1 MANEL
6 KGITVRIDADL
17 HAEIKKYLEDNN
29 MTMAEF
35 ITHAV
40 DDELHPKYIAQEE
53 NKVEKMRTLAFQ
65 VPEDLFQRI
74 KGYLAR
80 TGMSQKNFVI
90 GLIEEELD
98 RDEEMRAAENT
109 PEVQGEDTS
118 EESADIAAG
127 DIVDV
132 VDETED
138 ESETYGEGPEDPT
151 VTVHGGGESVCERGG
166 DLRRPDRRA
175 AETASRAFRRQQG
188 AEGTVGEGSRD
199 QSDDVKRFLIWH
211 TVCRFQKFL
220 LHPLSLS
227 SLWCIL
233 YTETRRCVMATRAM
247 NVKMEESTILA
258 VRKAASVYNL
268 TMTEIIKE
276 ALDEYLEKLQNDP
289 FYRLTA
295 SVEEASE
302 EESAEILSELDDLT
316 DDDLTISSKK
326 SFEA

>member
-40 DDELHPKYIAQEE
+40 DDELHPKYNAQED

-98 RDEEMRAAENT
+98 RDEEMRAAEST
-109 PEVQGEDTS
+109 PEVQDNDS
-118 EESADIAAG
+118 PEESEDLAAG

-132 VDETED
+132 GDKTED
-138 ESETYGEGPEDPT
+138 ESETYEEGPEDPIYMEGNSESET
-151 VTVHGGGESVCERGG
+151 EESDEPVYDTGEADDPAYLEDG
-166 DLRRPDRRA
+166 DDA
-175 AETASRAFRRQQG
+175 YDEDASGEEAYVDAGYDEDEETDDYEESDEEYDSEEVDDEYDDEESEDEDFDAEEDS
-188 AEGTVGEGSRD
+188 EDYDEDEDYEEYDEEDDSEEYGEGEY
-199 QSDDVKRFLIWH
+199 DD
-211 TVCRFQKFL
+211 
-220 LHPLSLS
+220 
-227 SLWCIL
+227 
-233 YTETRRCVMATRAM
+233 
-247 NVKMEESTILA
+247 EE
-258 VRKAASVYNL
+258 
-268 TMTEIIKE
+268 
-276 ALDEYLEKLQNDP
+276 DED
-289 FYRLTA
+289 
-295 SVEEASE
+295 EEEE
-302 EESAEILSELDDLT
+302 EESP
-316 DDDLTISSKK
+316 
-326 SFEA
+326 SFVMSM

>member
-1 MANEL
+1 MANET
-6 KGITVRIDADL
+6 KGITVKIDAEL
-17 HAEIKKYLEDNN
+17 HAEIKKYLEENN

-40 DDELHPKYIAQEE
+40 DDELHPKYNAQEE

-138 ESETYGEGPEDPT
+138 ESETYGEGPEDPIYME
-151 VTVHGGGESVCERGG
+151 GNLGS
-166 DLRRPDRRA
+166 
-175 AETASRAFRRQQG
+175 ET
-188 AEGTVGEGSRD
+188 
-199 QSDDVKRFLIWH
+199 
-211 TVCRFQKFL
+211 
-220 LHPLSLS
+220 
-227 SLWCIL
+227 
-233 YTETRRCVMATRAM
+233 
-247 NVKMEESTILA
+247 EESGELG
-258 VRKAASVYNL
+258 YE
-268 TMTEIIKE
+268 TEG
-276 ALDEYLEKLQNDP
+276 ADDPAYLEDGDDA
-289 FYRLTA
+289 Y
-295 SVEEASE
+295 EEDASE
-302 EESAEILSELDDLT
+302 EEAYDDAGYDEDEET
-316 DDDLTISSKK
+316 DDYEESDEEYDSEEVDDEYDDEESEDEDFDEEEDSEDYDEDEDSEEYDEEDDSEEYGEGDYDDEDDEDEEEEEESQ
-326 SFEA
+326 SFVMSM

>member
-1 MANEL
+1 MVNET
-6 KGITVRIDADL
+6 KGITVKIDAEL
-17 HAEIKKYLEDNN
+17 HAEIKKYLEENN

-109 PEVQGEDTS
+109 TVAQDEDTP
-118 EESADIAAG
+118 EESDDIAAG

-138 ESETYGEGPEDPT
+138 ESETYGEGPEDPIYMEENL
-151 VTVHGGGESVCERGG
+151 ES
-166 DLRRPDRRA
+166 
-175 AETASRAFRRQQG
+175 ETQESDEPVNDTDEADDPAYLEDADDAYDEDASDEEAYVDAGYDEDEETDDYEESDEEYDSEDVDDEYDDEESEDEDFD
-188 AEGTVGEGSRD
+188 EEDDSEDYDEDEDSEEYDEEEDSEEYGEGEY
-199 QSDDVKRFLIWH
+199 DD
-211 TVCRFQKFL
+211 
-220 LHPLSLS
+220 
-227 SLWCIL
+227 
-233 YTETRRCVMATRAM
+233 EDDED
-247 NVKMEESTILA
+247 EE
-258 VRKAASVYNL
+258 
-268 TMTEIIKE
+268 E
-276 ALDEYLEKLQNDP
+276 
-289 FYRLTA
+289 
-295 SVEEASE
+295 E
-302 EESAEILSELDDLT
+302 EESQ
-316 DDDLTISSKK
+316 
-326 SFEA
+326 SFVMSM

>member
-6 KGITVRIDADL
+6 KGITVRIDAEL

-138 ESETYGEGPEDPT
+138 ESETYGEGPEDPIYMEGNSESET
-151 VTVHGGGESVCERGG
+151 EESDEPGYETEEADDPAYLEDGDDAYDEDASGEEAYVDAGYDE
-166 DLRRPDRRA
+166 DE
-175 AETASRAFRRQQG
+175 ETDDYEESDEEYDSEEVDDEYDDEESEDEDFD
-188 AEGTVGEGSRD
+188 EEEDSEDYDEDEDSEEYDEEDDSEEYGEGEY
-199 QSDDVKRFLIWH
+199 DD
-211 TVCRFQKFL
+211 
-220 LHPLSLS
+220 
-227 SLWCIL
+227 
-233 YTETRRCVMATRAM
+233 EDDED
-247 NVKMEESTILA
+247 EE
-258 VRKAASVYNL
+258 
-268 TMTEIIKE
+268 E
-276 ALDEYLEKLQNDP
+276 
-289 FYRLTA
+289 
-295 SVEEASE
+295 E
-302 EESAEILSELDDLT
+302 EESQ
-316 DDDLTISSKK
+316 
-326 SFEA
+326 SFVMSM

>member
-109 PEVQGEDTS
+109 TVAQDEDTP
-118 EESADIAAG
+118 EESDDIAAG
-127 DIVDV
+127 DILDV

-138 ESETYGEGPEDPT
+138 ESETYGEGPEDPIYMEGNLGSET
-151 VTVHGGGESVCERGG
+151 EESGEPGY
-166 DLRRPDRRA
+166 
-175 AETASRAFRRQQG
+175 ETEGADDPAYLEDADDAYDEDASDEEAYDDAGYDEDEETDDYEETDEEYDSEEVDDEYDDEESEDEDFD
-188 AEGTVGEGSRD
+188 EEEDSEDYDEDEDSEEYDEEDDSEEYGEGEY
-199 QSDDVKRFLIWH
+199 DD
-211 TVCRFQKFL
+211 
-220 LHPLSLS
+220 
-227 SLWCIL
+227 
-233 YTETRRCVMATRAM
+233 EDDEDD
-247 NVKMEESTILA
+247 EE
-258 VRKAASVYNL
+258 
-268 TMTEIIKE
+268 
-276 ALDEYLEKLQNDP
+276 
-289 FYRLTA
+289 
-295 SVEEASE
+295 E
-302 EESAEILSELDDLT
+302 EESQ
-316 DDDLTISSKK
+316 
-326 SFEA
+326 SFVMSM

>member
-40 DDELHPKYIAQEE
+40 DDELHPKLNTQEE

-138 ESETYGEGPEDPT
+138 EFETYGEGPEDPIYMEGNSESET
-151 VTVHGGGESVCERGG
+151 EESGELVNDTDEADDPAYLEDG
-166 DLRRPDRRA
+166 DDA
-175 AETASRAFRRQQG
+175 YDEDASSEEAYVDAGYDEDEETDDYEESDEEYDSEEVDDEYDDEESEDEDFD
-188 AEGTVGEGSRD
+188 EEDDSEEYGEGEYD
-199 QSDDVKRFLIWH
+199 NGYDED
-211 TVCRFQKFL
+211 
-220 LHPLSLS
+220 
-227 SLWCIL
+227 
-233 YTETRRCVMATRAM
+233 
-247 NVKMEESTILA
+247 EE
-258 VRKAASVYNL
+258 
-268 TMTEIIKE
+268 E
-276 ALDEYLEKLQNDP
+276 
-289 FYRLTA
+289 
-295 SVEEASE
+295 E
-302 EESAEILSELDDLT
+302 EESP
-316 DDDLTISSKK
+316 
-326 SFEA
+326 SFVMSM

>member
-6 KGITVRIDADL
+6 KGITVRIDAGL

-80 TGMSQKNFVI
+80 TGMTQKNFVI

-98 RDEEMRAAENT
+98 RDEEMRAAEST
-109 PEVQGEDTS
+109 PEVQDNDS
-118 EESADIAAG
+118 PEESEDLAAG

-138 ESETYGEGPEDPT
+138 ESETYGEGPEDPIYME
-151 VTVHGGGESVCERGG
+151 GNLGS
-166 DLRRPDRRA
+166 
-175 AETASRAFRRQQG
+175 ET
-188 AEGTVGEGSRD
+188 
-199 QSDDVKRFLIWH
+199 
-211 TVCRFQKFL
+211 
-220 LHPLSLS
+220 
-227 SLWCIL
+227 
-233 YTETRRCVMATRAM
+233 
-247 NVKMEESTILA
+247 EESGEPGYETEGADDPAYLEDA
-258 VRKAASVYNL
+258 DDAYDEDASD
-268 TMTEIIKE
+268 EE
-276 ALDEYLEKLQNDP
+276 AYDDAGYDEDEETDEEYDSEEVDDEYDDEESEDED
-289 FYRLTA
+289 FDAEEDSEDYD
-295 SVEEASE
+295 EDEASE
-302 EESAEILSELDDLT
+302 EYGEGEYDDEDDEDEEEEEESP
-316 DDDLTISSKK
+316 
-326 SFEA
+326 SFVMSM